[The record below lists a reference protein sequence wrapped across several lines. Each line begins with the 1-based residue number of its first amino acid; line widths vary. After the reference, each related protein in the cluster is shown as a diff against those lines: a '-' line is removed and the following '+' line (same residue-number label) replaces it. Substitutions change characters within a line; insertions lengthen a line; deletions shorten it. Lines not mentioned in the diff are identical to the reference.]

1 MDVTTVFFYIF
12 SFRCLLTKCIIYTYI
27 SRFGS
32 GQLSAAR
39 AAARKFIDQES
50 AKIAEPFSRQPKVQD
65 IETNEIPQ
73 QRFFAISPSTPYIPT
88 FTGSLGPRSPF
99 WLRRF

>member
-1 MDVTTVFFYIF
+1 MDVTTVFFIF
-12 SFRCLLTKCIIYTYI
+12 LSFRYLLTKCIIYTYI